1 VNAFFASGLAVDL
14 VLALM
19 VAEAV
24 LLLAL
29 HRYAGR
35 GPVPRD
41 WLANLVSG
49 FCLLLGVRA
58 VLAGAQWPLLALALI
73 GSLIAHLTDLK
84 QRWR

>member
-1 VNAFFASGLAVDL
+1 LNAFFASGRAVDL

-19 VAEAV
+19 LAEA
-24 LLLAL
+24 LLLLSL

-35 GPVPRD
+35 GPAPAD

-49 FCLLLGVRA
+49 FCLLLGLRLT
-58 VLAGAQWPLLALALI
+58 LAGAGWHWLALAL
-73 GSLIAHLTDLK
+73 LAALAAHLTDLK